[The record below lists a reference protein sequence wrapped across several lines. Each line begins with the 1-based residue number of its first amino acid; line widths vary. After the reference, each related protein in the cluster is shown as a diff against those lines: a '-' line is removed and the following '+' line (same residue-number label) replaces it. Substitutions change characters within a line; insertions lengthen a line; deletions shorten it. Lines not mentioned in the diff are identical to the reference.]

1 MKAASAPSVVLLDER
16 VEEERELEMGDYD
29 VRVYEDVGQ
38 SGAAQIDEAGLL
50 RNKWIALLQAQAG
63 CAPAL

>member
-1 MKAASAPSVVLLDER
+1 MKAASAPSIVLLDER

-38 SGAAQIDEAGLL
+38 SGAAD
-50 RNKWIALLQAQAG
+50 
-63 CAPAL
+63 